1 MVSYEHD
8 MIFLS
13 AGHAMPAMIQSPPQI
28 TSPSLQQSQ
37 FNFPPQSMPQSVTPV
52 RPVTQPPNV
61 MSQQPSPPVLFV
73 RNEMQP
79 TQIMTS
85 K

>member
-61 MSQQPSPPVLFV
+61 MSQQPSPPVLFA